1 MASTCPNSTP
11 STVTKTGAF
20 DDETLKGMKNLLDA
34 IPISIICPLSHYIKP
49 HTIYLLLILMGLNNA
64 ALQ

>member
-1 MASTCPNSTP
+1 MASSCPNSTP

-34 IPISIICPLSHYIKP
+34 IPISIICPLSHY
-49 HTIYLLLILMGLNNA
+49 TIQYNTMFFILRG
-64 ALQ
+64 